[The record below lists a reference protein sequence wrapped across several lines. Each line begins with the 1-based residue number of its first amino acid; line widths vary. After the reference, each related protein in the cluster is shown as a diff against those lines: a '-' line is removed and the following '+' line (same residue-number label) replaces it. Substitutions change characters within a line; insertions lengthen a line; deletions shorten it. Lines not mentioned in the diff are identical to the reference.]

1 MKTTYL
7 GTGLLAAIASSLCC
21 ITPLIALLGGVAG
34 TASTFSWIEP
44 ARPFLIGISVI
55 ALGLAFYQAYK
66 PKPVDN
72 CNCEVPEKKS
82 FLNSKSFL
90 WSITILSILMF
101 SFPYYSNNFY
111 SQAAVVQTDLDS
123 TKTVQCTIG
132 IKGMTCA
139 GCENHVQSALLP
151 MNGVL
156 EAKASYKEGNAII
169 QVDTSIISIGELKM
183 KLEEETGYK
192 VLDHKIGK

>member
-21 ITPLIALLGGVAG
+21 IAPLLALLGGVAG

-82 FLNSKSFL
+82 FLKLREAL
-90 WSITILSILMF
+90 WLME
-101 SFPYYSNNFY
+101 
-111 SQAAVVQTDLDS
+111 
-123 TKTVQCTIG
+123 I
-132 IKGMTCA
+132 
-139 GCENHVQSALLP
+139 LP
-151 MNGVL
+151 MTV
-156 EAKASYKEGNAII
+156 
-169 QVDTSIISIGELKM
+169 
-183 KLEEETGYK
+183 
-192 VLDHKIGK
+192 